1 LRKKNSDNSYL
12 SELALILNFGKDAKK
27 CCKSLLKT
35 LNCRHKKSIMISII
49 VAVAENGAIGKDNRL
64 LWRLSDDLKQF
75 KALTSG
81 HAIIMGRK
89 TFESIGKPL
98 PNRTNIVITR
108 HGKVSDDASVLVADS
123 IEKAIEIAKEVK
135 GDEEIFIIGGGN
147 IYEQSLDITDKIYL
161 TEVKVTID
169 GDTYFPKL
177 NESEWK
183 EVSRKPYQKNEKNDY
198 DFDIVELERK

>member
-1 LRKKNSDNSYL
+1 
-12 SELALILNFGKDAKK
+12 
-27 CCKSLLKT
+27 
-35 LNCRHKKSIMISII
+35 MISII

-81 HAIIMGRK
+81 HAVLMGRK

-108 HGKVSDDASVLVADS
+108 QGRVSEDASVLTAGS
-123 IEKAIEIAKEVK
+123 IERAIELARESK
-135 GDEEIFIIGGGN
+135 GNEEIFIIGGGN

-169 GDTYFPKL
+169 GDTFFPELDK
-177 NESEWK
+177 NKWK
-183 EVSRKPYQKNEKNDY
+183 EISRKSYHKNEKNDH
-198 DFDIVELERK
+198 DFDVVELVKS

>member
-1 LRKKNSDNSYL
+1 MR
-12 SELALILNFGKDAKK
+12 LNFSKDAKK

-35 LNCRHKKSIMISII
+35 VNCGTKNSRMITII

-81 HAIIMGRK
+81 HSIIMGRK

-108 HGKVSDDASVLVADS
+108 HGKVSDDESVLTANS
-123 IEKAIEIAKEVK
+123 IEKAIDIAKEAK
-135 GDEEIFIIGGGN
+135 GNEEIFIIGGGN
-147 IYEQSLDITDKIYL
+147 IYEQSLAITDKIYL
-161 TEVKVTID
+161 TEVKVNID
-169 GDTYFPKL
+169 GDTFFPKL
-177 NESEWK
+177 DEDEWR
-183 EVSRKPYQKNEKNDY
+183 EVSRVSYKKSEKNDH
-198 DFDIVELERK
+198 DFDIVELVRK

>member
-1 LRKKNSDNSYL
+1 
-12 SELALILNFGKDAKK
+12 
-27 CCKSLLKT
+27 
-35 LNCRHKKSIMISII
+35 MITII

-108 HGKVSDDASVLVADS
+108 HGKVSDDESVITANS
-123 IEKAIEIAKEVK
+123 IKRAIEMAKEVK
-135 GDEEIFIIGGGN
+135 GEDEIFIIGGGN
-147 IYEQSLDITDKIYL
+147 IYEQSLSITDKIIL
-161 TEVKVTID
+161 TEVKVNIE
-169 GDTYFPKL
+169 GDTFFPKL
-177 NESEWK
+177 NEEDWR
-183 EVSRKPYQKNEKNDY
+183 EVSRKSYQKNENNDH
-198 DFDIVELERK
+198 DFDIVELLRK

>member
-1 LRKKNSDNSYL
+1 
-12 SELALILNFGKDAKK
+12 
-27 CCKSLLKT
+27 
-35 LNCRHKKSIMISII
+35 MITII

-108 HGKVSDDASVLVADS
+108 HGKVSDDESVLTANS
-123 IEKAIEIAKEVK
+123 IENAIELAKESK

-147 IYEQSLDITDKIYL
+147 IYEQSLSITDKIIL

-169 GDTYFPKL
+169 GDTFFPKL
-177 NESEWK
+177 NDDEWK
-183 EVSRKPYQKNEKNDY
+183 EVSRKSYQKNEKNDH
-198 DFDIVELERK
+198 DFDVVELIRR